1 LPSAID
7 KTDKNMNFNFIAP
20 TINAAEVEDPFLL
33 THLTMLGYQLEWRPS
48 IPVQVQGAT
57 SLPPEVKQ

>member
-1 LPSAID
+1 
-7 KTDKNMNFNFIAP
+7 MNFNFIAP